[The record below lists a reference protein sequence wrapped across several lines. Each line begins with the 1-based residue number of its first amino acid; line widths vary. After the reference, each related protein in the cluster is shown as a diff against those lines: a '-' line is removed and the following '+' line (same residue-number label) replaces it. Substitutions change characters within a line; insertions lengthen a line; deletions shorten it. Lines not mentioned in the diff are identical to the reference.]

1 MFDHLGIEVGDYA
14 RSRAFYTA
22 TLAPLSV
29 ELVTEI
35 SEWAGFAAAG
45 TTPATIQTATSF
57 WIHQGCAQ
65 PTPVHVAF
73 RTADRVR
80 VTAFWEAGLRAGGRD
95 GGAPGIRAPYH
106 PDYFGAFVLD
116 PDGHNIEAVCH
127 AAA

>member
-22 TLAPLSV
+22 TLAPLGV
-29 ELVTEI
+29 ELVTEM
-35 SEWAGFAAAG
+35 SDWAGFAAAG

-57 WIHQGCAQ
+57 WIHQGCAAQ
-65 PTPVHVAF
+65 PTPVHSAF
-73 RTADRVR
+73 RTTDRAHVA
-80 VTAFWEAGLRAGGRD
+80 AFWEAGLRAGGRD
-95 GGAPGIRAPYH
+95 NGAIRAHYH

-127 AAA
+127 AAP

>member
-22 TLAPLSV
+22 TLAPLGV

-35 SEWAGFAAAG
+35 SECAGFAAAG
-45 TTPATIQTATSF
+45 TTPATVQTAPSF
-57 WIHQGCAQ
+57 WIHRGCEQ
-65 PTPVHVAF
+65 PTRVHIAF
-73 RTADRVR
+73 RTMDRAR
-80 VTAFWEAGLRAGGRD
+80 VAAFWKAGLRAGGRD
-95 GGAPGIRAPYH
+95 NGAPGIRAHYH
-106 PDYFGAFVLD
+106 PDYFGTLVLD